1 MSELV
6 PKIGIVYATG
16 LEKKLLGVS
25 ANEDMALMV
34 TGMRKALARAG
45 VEHLLQSYGSIQDV
59 VNVGLTGSLYKDEFP
74 PGEVV
79 LASSVQAHDG
89 DSEEPIKLEDSL
101 NILGN
106 IDVKT
111 ARVLSGDQF
120 ITGKTSI
127 EKLARLKAS
136 GDVIDMEA
144 FAIAQT
150 CLEHNATPHVLKLVS
165 DTIIEG
171 RSGILQILGLFGA
184 LRARKNM
191 DPVFQE
197 TLQAIREFRGN

>member
-1 MSELV
+1 MSELI

-25 ANEDMALMV
+25 ANENVALMV
-34 TGMRKALARAG
+34 TGMRKAPARAG

-79 LASSVQAHDG
+79 LASSVQAHDD

-101 NILGN
+101 DILGS

-150 CLEHNATPHVLKLVS
+150 CLEHNVTPHVLKLVS

-171 RSGILQILGLFGA
+171 RSGIYQILGLPKTFFTK
-184 LRARKNM
+184 KNM
-191 DPVFQE
+191 HPVLENVLREIQ
-197 TLQAIREFRGN
+197 EFRGD